1 MKKWIIRIAIILVA
15 AFLLIGLVPFSREVH
30 YSGTD
35 YEFSLAGDGA
45 VAEHKVII
53 DGTYSSSV
61 FLKDRFNGTF
71 YVSDVEGLLEDTKV
85 SFTFEPAEIYRPLF
99 HDEAGQPCSSEIAVM
114 AFDRNFE
121 QLALMFTTH
130 YERTEDGIRAGY
142 SDGESNFLVL
152 GADNKEEAL
161 PQYCRML
168 EEKRY
173 K

>member
-15 AFLLIGLVPFSREVH
+15 AFLLIGLVPFSKEIH
-30 YSGTD
+30 YSGID

-53 DGTYSSSV
+53 DGTYSSSL
-61 FLKDRFNGTF
+61 FLKDRFWGTF
-71 YVSDVEGLLEDTKV
+71 YVSDVEGLLVGTKV
-85 SFTFEPAEIYRPLF
+85 SFAFEPTEIYRPLF
-99 HDEAGQPCSSEIAVM
+99 LDEAGQPCSSEIAVM

-130 YERTEDGIRAGY
+130 YERTDDGIRSGY

-152 GADNKEEAL
+152 GAKNKEEAL
-161 PQYCRML
+161 NRYSRML
-168 EEKRY
+168 EEKR
-173 K
+173 